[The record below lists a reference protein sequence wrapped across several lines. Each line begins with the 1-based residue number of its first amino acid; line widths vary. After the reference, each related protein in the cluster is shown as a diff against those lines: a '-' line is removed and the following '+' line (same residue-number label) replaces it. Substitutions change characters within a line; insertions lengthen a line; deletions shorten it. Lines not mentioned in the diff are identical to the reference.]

1 MIASPRRILY
11 VNHAADLYG
20 ASRALLHLIQSLD
33 RDRYMPL
40 VVLPGSGPL
49 VAELRALGV
58 DPLFAP
64 GLQTLWGHL
73 LRSWRLLPFTLRL
86 LPSGL
91 ALRRVVRQCDA
102 DLVHSN
108 LWTLLSGTLGARLA
122 GVPHIWHVREILPS
136 MGGMRSALAA
146 FTLRSSQRVI
156 CISYAV
162 ADQFAAR
169 RGAER
174 VRVVYDGL
182 PIDGGQAASGERRE
196 DRATIRGEERSA
208 HAAQREDAQAANPK
222 PQVSSLDDVVVGLV
236 GRLHP
241 QKGQADL
248 LHAYALLDPGLR
260 ARCRLVLA
268 GGPSPGHERHARA
281 LADLARQLGIAE
293 RVTFLGFVE
302 HARALIESFD
312 ILALPATKPEGLG
325 GVLLEAMA
333 ARVPVIATIAGGTA
347 EVVEDGTTGLLVA
360 PRDPYA
366 LSRALA
372 QLLADPSLR
381 GRMGAAGRRAVEQRF
396 SAARMAAEMMS
407 IYDEILPPSAGVSA
421 RHLDV

>member
-1 MIASPRRILY
+1 MSTTPQRILY

-20 ASRALLHLIQSLD
+20 ASRALLHLVQSLD
-33 RDRYMPL
+33 RDRYTPL
-40 VVLPGSGPL
+40 VALPGPGPL
-49 VAELRALGV
+49 VDALRAEGIA
-58 DPLFAP
+58 PLLVP
-64 GLQTLWGHL
+64 ELQTLWGHL
-73 LRSWRLLPFTLRL
+73 LRSWRLLPFALRL

-91 ALRRVVRQCDA
+91 ALRRVARQCDA

-108 LWTLLSGTLGARLA
+108 LWTMLSGSLGARLA
-122 GVPHIWHVREILPS
+122 GVPHVWHVREILPR

-182 PIDGGQAASGERRE
+182 PIDQELGARGLGLENRELIARAIQAPGPEPQAAE
-196 DRATIRGEERSA
+196 
-208 HAAQREDAQAANPK
+208 
-222 PQVSSLDDVVVGLV
+222 VVVGLV

-248 LHAYALLDPGLR
+248 LHAYALLEPALR

-268 GGPSPGHERHARA
+268 GGPSPGHEAHARA
-281 LADLARQLGIAE
+281 LADLARQLGVAE

-312 ILALPATKPEGLG
+312 ILALPATRPEGLG

-347 EVVEDGTTGLLVA
+347 EVVEDGATGLLVA
-360 PRDPYA
+360 PRDPVGLA
-366 LSRALA
+366 RALA
-372 QLLADPSLR
+372 QLLDDPALR

-407 IYDEILPPSAGVSA
+407 IYEEILPPSAGMLP